1 MTMLCQCFSH
11 AQDMPFSGKSIRSRG
26 FDAAGCARTTAGS
39 YAGFVYEYN
48 MEVQGMKRIPKG
60 VFFIVAIL
68 IVLFAVSAFVGVR
81 YYEGDVQK
89 TAVKGLSDIRWGIDI
104 RGGVEATFKPD
115 AMKSEDGSET
125 NEDVSNITDEQLD
138 SAKSIIETRMV
149 SQGIT
154 DYELFSDNNSKRIIV
169 RFPWKENDE
178 NFDPVKAVDD
188 LAATAH
194 LSFRNPDGEEV
205 MNGSAVQSA
214 SARVSNEGEY
224 LVLLDLNDEGKQI
237 FSDVTEKYLSKPI
250 SIYMDDTLL
259 SAPTVQAHITDG
271 SAQITGNFTAEEAQK
286 LANQINGGALPFTL
300 TVASYSGISPTLGQN
315 SLTAM
320 GYAGIIAFVLIA
332 LFMIIRYRVPGLVAV
347 IALVGQMAL
356 SVVAITRYF
365 GVFNSFTMTL
375 PGIAGLILSVGMGV
389 DANIITAERIKEE
402 FRSGKSLDSAVDKGT
417 KNSLSAIIDGNM
429 TVVIVSIILLL
440 VFGPTNILSLIFGQS
455 TTGTIYAF
463 GYTLLMGTISNFIM
477 GVWLSRVM
485 LKSIINVKCL
495 RKKWLFGGVG
505 E

>member
-1 MTMLCQCFSH
+1 
-11 AQDMPFSGKSIRSRG
+11 
-26 FDAAGCARTTAGS
+26 
-39 YAGFVYEYN
+39 
-48 MEVQGMKRIPKG
+48 MKRIPKP
-60 VFFIVAIL
+60 VFFIVVVLIL
-68 IVLFAVSAFVGVR
+68 LFACSAFIGIR

-89 TAVKGLSDIRWGIDI
+89 TAVKGIQDIRWGIDI

-115 AMKSEDGSET
+115 AMKSDSDSEDADSESADA
-125 NEDVSNITDEQLD
+125 DVSNITDEQLD

-154 DYELFSDNNSKRIIV
+154 DYELYSDNNSKRIIV

-178 NFDPVKAVDD
+178 DFDPVKAVDE

-205 MNGSAVQSA
+205 MDGSSVKTA
-214 SARVSNEGEY
+214 SARVSTESGKNEY
-224 LVLLDLNDEGKQI
+224 MVLLELNDEGKQLFADI
-237 FSDVTEKYLSKPI
+237 TEEYLKKPI
-250 SIYMDDTLL
+250 SIYMDETLL

-271 SAQITGNFTAEEAQK
+271 SAQITGNFTAEEATK

-300 TVASYSGISPTLGQN
+300 KVASYSGISPTLGQN

-320 GYAGIIAFVLIA
+320 GYAAIIAFILIA
-332 LFMIIRYRVPGLVAV
+332 LFMIIRYRVPGFIAV

-356 SVVAITRYF
+356 SIVAITRYF

-402 FRSGKSLDSAVDKGT
+402 FRAGKTLDSAIETGT
-417 KNSLSAIIDGNM
+417 KNSLTAIIDGNM
-429 TVVIVSIILLL
+429 TIVIVSVILLL
-440 VFGPTNILSLIFGQS
+440 VFGPSNILSWIFGES

-463 GYTLLMGTISNFIM
+463 GYTLLMGVISNFIM

-485 LKSIINVKCL
+485 LKSIVGLNPL
-495 RKKWLFGGVG
+495 RKKWLFGGEG
-505 E
+505 K